1 MYLLARCDGH
11 RPYGTGYINYYINSY
26 MNTFEKAELT
36 ASTRSIER
44 FSKSGITIYNSEVL
58 DMAGNKNKEKKNTNN
73 CKELKK
79 CYSLCK

>member
-1 MYLLARCDGH
+1 
-11 RPYGTGYINYYINSY
+11 

-79 CYSLCK
+79 CYSLCKWRLSKLREGSLYLVIE